1 MRLNENYIKVIKKGG
16 DMNLYLIVENKIK
29 RELGEQKIDIVFNI
43 YENRLIEKAAKQ
55 WRIKL

>member
-1 MRLNENYIKVIKKGG
+1 MIIKKGG